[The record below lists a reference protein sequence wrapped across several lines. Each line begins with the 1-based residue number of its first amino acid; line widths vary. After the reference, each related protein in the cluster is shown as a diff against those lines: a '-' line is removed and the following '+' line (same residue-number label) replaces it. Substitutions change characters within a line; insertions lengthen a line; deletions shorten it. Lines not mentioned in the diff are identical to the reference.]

1 MNARLLIRAAG
12 PGVTIQDEGRF
23 GHARFGVTP
32 AGPMDLGAYLA
43 ATRAVGALDHAA
55 FGWNRPNA
63 DNVIDSKSLERALR
77 EKPDSTFSQ
86 RALAAIEVSLG
97 GVVLEAESATLPVAV
112 AGGAFDIRLD
122 GRALPSACVL
132 PLAPGS
138 RLSLRAGVSG
148 AWCYVALGAR
158 LGVAPTLGSRAAHLR
173 SGLGPKPLAAG
184 DAFALADVASAPSEL
199 QALRAPWLAPSDA
212 PIRVLLGPQNDYF
225 APEAVEIFLNAQWRI
240 GARSDRMA
248 YRLEGPAIP
257 HLRGHDIVS
266 DGVAMGAIQIPG
278 DGAPLALMADR
289 QPTGGYPKIATV
301 IGADLGR
308 LAQRRPG
315 EALRFRAAPITPRSK
330 QGRNWRRSPPISPPR
345 RCLPKISSAASS
357 TPRTKTESS

>member
-12 PGVTIQDEGRF
+12 PGVTVQDEGRF

-43 ATRAVGALDHAA
+43 VTRAVGAD
-55 FGWNRPNA
+55 
-63 DNVIDSKSLERALR
+63 
-77 EKPDSTFSQ
+77 
-86 RALAAIEVSLG
+86 AAIEVSLG
-97 GVVLEAESATLPVAV
+97 GATIEAEGATLPIAV

-122 GRALPSACVL
+122 GRALPSACIL

-138 RLSLRAGVSG
+138 RLALRAGVSG

-184 DAFALADVASAPSEL
+184 DAFALADVTSPPSEPL
-199 QALRAPWLAPSDA
+199 ALRAPWLAPSDA
-212 PIRVLLGPQNDYF
+212 PIRVLLGPQDDYF
-225 APEAVEIFLNAQWRI
+225 APEAVETFLNAQWRI
-240 GARSDRMA
+240 CARSDRMA

-257 HLRGHDIVS
+257 HRRGHDIVS

-308 LAQRRPG
+308 LAQLRPG
-315 EALRFRAAPITPRSK
+315 ETLRFRAVAWEEAVAARRVYYAAIKAEAQLAP
-330 QGRNWRRSPPISPPR
+330 
-345 RCLPKISSAASS
+345 LAADL
-357 TPRTKTESS
+357 TAETLLAENLVGGVVDAKD